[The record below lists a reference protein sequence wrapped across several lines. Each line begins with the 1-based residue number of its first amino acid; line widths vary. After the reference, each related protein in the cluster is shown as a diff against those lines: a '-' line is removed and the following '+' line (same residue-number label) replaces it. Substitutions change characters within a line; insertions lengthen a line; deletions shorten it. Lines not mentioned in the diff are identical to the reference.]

1 MDESNDPSP
10 AAPEAEVEAA
20 AGPSAWQRF
29 WQRYSPYGEFPRS
42 SATSL
47 TFHLLVVLL
56 LILLSGTLVPRERT
70 APAVDVVQVG
80 DDANAAPGDGDG
92 LPAAGDELSATPAA
106 SGAEMPLESLPNE
119 EVNTAVE
126 PAETAAARSAQTAAD
141 LAADAASAV
150 QSASSAAQQA
160 RRSLDR
166 AKQQLAKNQN
176 GQGGGGN
183 AEAAK
188 GGTVSATG
196 TGGGGGA
203 GPSGRAARTGRWVLH
218 FRHASYPDLLA
229 QYQGIGAELAFPAPN
244 DQYRYFSQLTS
255 RPPHSHLG
263 DLAKETRLYWLE
275 EDGNT
280 VSGLARV
287 LGIAPTSYM
296 LAFLPQTLE
305 DNMLKRELAYGNLKE
320 DQIAKTEFEV
330 VRRGGGYDVIVVSQ
344 TPK

>member
-1 MDESNDPSP
+1 MDESNNLSP
-10 AAPEAEVEAA
+10 DAPEAEAVS
-20 AGPSAWQRF
+20 GPSAWQRF

-42 SATSL
+42 SATSMTL
-47 TFHLLVVLL
+47 HLLVVLL
-56 LILLSGTLVPRERT
+56 LILLSGALVPRERT

-80 DDANAAPGDGDG
+80 DDANAAPGEGDG
-92 LPAAGDELSATPAA
+92 LPAAGDELSASTAS
-106 SGAEMPLESLPNE
+106 SGAKMPLDSLPNE
-119 EVNTAVE
+119 EVNTAVQ
-126 PAETAAARSAQTAAD
+126 PAEVAAARSTQTAAD

-166 AKQQLAKNQN
+166 ARQQLAENQN
-176 GQGGGGN
+176 RQGGGGN
-183 AEAAK
+183 AAAGK
-188 GGTVSATG
+188 GGTVSASG

-218 FRHASYPDLLA
+218 FRHVSFPDLLA

-244 DQYRYFSQLTS
+244 DKYRYFSQLTS
-255 RPPHSHLG
+255 RPPRSHLG
-263 DLAKETRLYWLE
+263 DLAKESRLYWLE
-275 EDGNT
+275 DNANT
-280 VSGLARV
+280 VSGMARA
-287 LGIAPTSYM
+287 LGLTPTSYM

-305 DNMLKRELAYGNLKE
+305 DNMLKQELAYGNLKE

-344 TPK
+344 TPN